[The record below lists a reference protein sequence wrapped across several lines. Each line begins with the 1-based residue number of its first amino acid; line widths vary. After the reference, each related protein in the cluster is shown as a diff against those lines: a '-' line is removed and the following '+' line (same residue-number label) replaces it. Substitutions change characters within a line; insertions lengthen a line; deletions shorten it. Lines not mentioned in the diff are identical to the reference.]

1 MFEVGDNMKTLQK
14 LWVKALFS
22 IGVVAVLCSATN
34 NHKGWQKFQS
44 APGKC
49 EIAFP
54 VTPEHVRQKMT
65 MPDEEYDMAYDVYI
79 AAQGKEAVY
88 MVLIAQYPPF
98 VDDQYAELSLE
109 SFLNG
114 ILNQHPNNE
123 LVFANIVNVQGNKG
137 MDFFIRTNGVYF
149 KGRAVMAG
157 SNLYLL
163 AMECEQNNYN
173 DGDFSYFIDSFSLNK
188 K

>member
-1 MFEVGDNMKTLQK
+1 MKTMNRYFVK
-14 LWVKALFS
+14 LSAAL
-22 IGVVAVLCSATN
+22 GALLLLCSATSEPS
-34 NHKGWQKFQS
+34 GWQKFQS
-44 APGKC
+44 AAGKC

-54 VTPEHVRQKMT
+54 ATPEHVRQKMS

-79 AAQGKEAVY
+79 STQGREAVY

-98 VDDQYAELSLE
+98 VDDQYAEVSLE

-123 LVFANIVNVQGNKG
+123 LVFADLIQVQGHKG
-137 MDFFIRTNGVYF
+137 MDFFIKTQGVFF

-163 AMECEQNNYN
+163 AMECEHSNYN
-173 DGDFSYFIDSFSLNK
+173 DVDFKYFIQSFALQN
-188 K
+188 